1 MKKAE
6 KPTKVNMSDID
17 LLKVMVK
24 TKPLKKDSVKLPKGL
39 KDLTKQLRGK

>member
-6 KPTKVNMSDID
+6 KPTKVNMSDVD

-24 TKPLKKDSVKLPKGL
+24 TKPLKKGKSKLPKGVEE
-39 KDLTKQLRGK
+39 LTKKLRGK

>member
-24 TKPLKKDSVKLPKGL
+24 TKPLKKDKVQLPKGIEE
-39 KDLTKQLRGK
+39 LTKKLRGK